1 MKKNNDPFK
10 GRKITFWILTAFFI
24 ALSIAGGILIT
35 VALSF
40 VTILCAGI
48 LGLIFWISL
57 GPLWAYEAE
66 LTTRRKI
73 KDLYIKNKSKNI
85 EEEFHSLEADIRH
98 KSHKKYARSF
108 REGRQLEKCP
118 KCGDLVEAN
127 ENFCNKCGANLEFR
141 CPKCKM
147 TNSSVDK
154 FCRHC
159 GTKLKY

>member
-1 MKKNNDPFK
+1 MKQINDPFK

-24 ALSIAGGILIT
+24 VSSIVGGILMTIE
-35 VALSF
+35 LPL
-40 VTILCAGI
+40 VTFLCIGIIGLILWVS
-48 LGLIFWISL
+48 LGLF
-57 GPLWAYEAE
+57 WAYEAE
-66 LTTRRKI
+66 PTRRRKI
-73 KDLYIKNKSKNI
+73 KDLYIKNQSKNL
-85 EEEFHSLEADIRH
+85 EEEFLSLEADIRH
-98 KSHKKYARSF
+98 KSHKKYARSL
-108 REGRQLEKCP
+108 REGIQSEKCP

-159 GTKLKY
+159 GKKLN